1 MMKVTI
7 IYEGIKSDDTVGNI
21 VDTVKI
27 SNSITKMSEIVEY
40 IKKSYFGGL
49 NIDFSILS
57 VST

>member
-1 MMKVTI
+1 MKVTI

>member
-1 MMKVTI
+1 MKVTI
-7 IYEGIKSDDTVGNI
+7 IYEGIKDDDSIGNI

-27 SNSITKMSEIVEY
+27 SKSIMNMSEIVEY
-40 IKKSYFGGL
+40 IKTHYFEEL